1 MTEPSESAD
10 TTITLDFADAAK
22 ARDAF
27 DRIEVWLHEVGIA
40 NDCTLAMSTALGE
53 DQLRDAARYRW
64 LLKQTVISGTELYD
78 LYAACNWEPAEGQI
92 GALIDAEIAREA
104 ESGGDE

>member
-27 DRIEVWLHEVGIA
+27 DRIEVWLHEVGVA
-40 NDCTLAMSTALGE
+40 NDCTLAMSTAP
-53 DQLRDAARYRW
+53 
-64 LLKQTVISGTELYD
+64 V
-78 LYAACNWEPAEGQI
+78 EPS
-92 GALIDAEIAREA
+92 DAEVAATAKDFWAVREKQRA
-104 ESGGDE
+104 ALVAAAKVRAGR